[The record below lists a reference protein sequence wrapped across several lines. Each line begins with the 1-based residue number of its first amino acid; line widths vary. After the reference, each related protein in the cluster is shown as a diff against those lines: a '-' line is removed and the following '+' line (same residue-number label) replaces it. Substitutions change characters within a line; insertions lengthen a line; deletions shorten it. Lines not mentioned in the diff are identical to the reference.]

1 MKIIERTFDATTG
14 ETTDLERDETPAE
27 IKNREDALA
36 TAQARADEAAQKE
49 AARQAV
55 LTKLGL
61 TAEDAAALFG

>member
-1 MKIIERTFDATTG
+1 MKIIERIFDATTG
-14 ETTDLERDETPAE
+14 ETKDVERDETPAE

-36 TAQARADEAAQKE
+36 TAQVRADEAAQKE

>member
-14 ETTDLERDETPAE
+14 ETTDVERDETPTE
-27 IKNREDALA
+27 TKRREDEIAK
-36 TAQARADEAAQKE
+36 AQVQADEAARKE

-61 TAEDAAALFG
+61 SAEDAAALLG

>member
-14 ETTDLERDETPAE
+14 ETTDVERDETPAE
-27 IKNREDALA
+27 TKKREDEIAA
-36 TAQARADEAAQKE
+36 IQARADEAAQKE

-61 TAEDAAALFG
+61 SSEDAAALLG